1 MVFLEYIFDNRDL
14 GMRVPFTYKNLESI
28 GVHDGMGDRS
38 PNQLL
43 ANLTAH

>member
-1 MVFLEYIFDNRDL
+1 MKTSFGSTEHLPYWSYE
-14 GMRVPFTYKNLESI
+14 KNLEKK

-43 ANLTAH
+43 AELTAN